1 MLKYSEH
8 IPFELGV
15 KLKEAGY
22 WNPRCTYET
31 NYNDPCYFIPSKK
44 FYGEGVVADWD
55 DIVPAPTYA
64 DVFEWFSI
72 EKGII
77 ITLEPFFTFA
87 LKGNTA
93 YTWKVS
99 FPNEDDSNMKEITE
113 ALLWNSGPLGGSFCL
128 TANAAIEFAIT
139 LRDKR
144 LKFVEVDINTL

>member
-44 FYGEGVVADWD
+44 FYPEGVVADWD

-99 FPNEDDSNMKEITE
+99 YPSDEGKLTSITE
-113 ALLWNSGPLGGSFCL
+113 EDTYTYGSFGGSFCL
-128 TANAAIEFAIT
+128 TANTAIELAIT
-139 LRDKR
+139 LGDKKI
-144 LKFVEVDINTL
+144 KFEEVNIEDL